1 MIFNWQRSGKEVTRK
16 CQKETDLETDLNKDK
31 DDKSKTRDK
40 DEKG

>member
-1 MIFNWQRSGKEVTRK
+1 MIFNCQRSAKEVTRK
-16 CQKETDLETDLNKDK
+16 WQEETDLETDLKKDK

>member
-1 MIFNWQRSGKEVTRK
+1 MIFNCQRSAKEVARK
-16 CQKETDLETDLNKDK
+16 CQKETDLETDLKKDK

>member
-1 MIFNWQRSGKEVTRK
+1 MIFNCQRSAKEVTRK
-16 CQKETDLETDLNKDK
+16 CQKETDLKKDK

>member
-1 MIFNWQRSGKEVTRK
+1 MIFNCQRSAKVARK
-16 CQKETDLETDLNKDK
+16 CQKETDLETDLKKDK